1 MLSPVGVGRNNAPQC
16 APVTQS
22 TTYDTRAAAN
32 LRNYNLPRQPTN
44 NYQAVPRQPYQS
56 GQSQRVYQHAEE
68 KRVYQVDNEP
78 SAEMDEDF
86 PKNETYYT
94 NEPYDE
100 LQVNFVGIK
109 SMCDRCSTS
118 FQSRSAL
125 HRHIKSG
132 CNILVRRAVEE
143 TSSDL
148 PSSRP
153 ILYSAAK
160 LSAPGS
166 GLAFRG

>member
-1 MLSPVGVGRNNAPQC
+1 MLLPVGAGCNNAPQR

-22 TTYDTRAAAN
+22 TTYDTRAAGN
-32 LRNYNLPRQPTN
+32 LPNYNPPRQSTN

-56 GQSQRVYQHAEE
+56 GQSQHVYQHAEE
-68 KRVYQVDNEP
+68 KGVYQVDDNP
-78 SAEMDEDF
+78 SSEMDEDF
-86 PKNETYYT
+86 PESKTYYT

-100 LQVNFVGIK
+100 LQVNFVGIE
-109 SMCDRCSTS
+109 SMCDRCSNS
-118 FQSRSAL
+118 FQSCSAL
-125 HRHIKSG
+125 HRQIKLG
-132 CNILVRRAVEE
+132 CNAFVRRAVEE
-143 TSSDL
+143 TSSDI

-153 ILYSAAK
+153 ILCSAAK